1 MSPFASKYSKS
12 SYRTINLLNK
22 TYLTTPQLKQIQS
35 HFIISGAIADPFAA
49 GKLIAKFAIF
59 DLSHTQAL
67 FHFLPQRSTNI
78 WNTMIKAFT
87 ENHRPENAL
96 SLYKKMLESNFLP
109 NNYTF
114 SFVFRACSELCD
126 VSLGL
131 MYHTH
136 VVRLGW
142 ECYDFVQNGLIHCY
156 ASCKS
161 MKVAR
166 KLFDVSTKRDVI
178 TWTALIN
185 GYLKIGEAGA
195 AMELFDQMPER
206 NAVSWS
212 AMINGYVQMGFFNEA
227 LEIFND
233 MQVARIR
240 LNQSGAVGLLSACAS
255 LGALDQGRW
264 IHAYIDRV
272 KMEVD
277 TVLGTGLIDMYSKCG
292 CIDMACHVFEK
303 MSRRDVFA
311 YTSIIS
317 GLANNGASKSA
328 IELFR
333 RMEDEGIR
341 PNDVTLISVLNACS
355 RMGLVEE
362 GLRIF
367 KSIRDV
373 YGIEPGAQ
381 HYGCL
386 VDLISRA
393 GLLEQAI
400 NVVREMPM
408 NPDSYVLGALLG
420 ACRVHG
426 DIDLG
431 REIVE
436 GLAER
441 CLDQS
446 GIHVLLSNIYA
457 SINQW
462 DDVERV
468 RKGME
473 EKKVKKVPGF
483 SLIEVDGSVF
493 KFFAGDRS
501 HDQMKEIEFTS
512 LGIDKD
518 LKSIQVDAG
527 RFTIGQICQ

>member
-1 MSPFASKYSKS
+1 MSLFASKYSKS
-12 SYRTINLLNK
+12 SHRAISLLNRRC
-22 TYLTTPQLKQIQS
+22 LGIPELKQIQS
-35 HFIISGAIADPFAA
+35 HLIISGAIADPFAA
-49 GKLIAKFAIF
+49 GKLIAHFAIF
-59 DLSHTQAL
+59 DLSHSHTL
-67 FHFLPQRSTNI
+67 FQLLPQRSTSI
-78 WNTMIKAFT
+78 WNAIIRAFT
-87 ENHRPENAL
+87 ENHKPEDAL
-96 SLYKKMLESNFLP
+96 SLYKQMLGSNFLP

-114 SFVFRACSELCD
+114 SFVFRACSELGD

-136 VVRLGW
+136 VFRLGW

-161 MKVAR
+161 MEIAR
-166 KLFDVSTKRDVI
+166 KLFDVSSKRDVI
-178 TWTALIN
+178 TWTAVIN
-185 GYLKIGEAGA
+185 GYLKIREDGA
-195 AMELFDQMPER
+195 AKELFDQMPER
-206 NAVSWS
+206 NEVSWS
-212 AMINGYVQMGFFNEA
+212 AMINGYVQMGLFKEA
-227 LEIFND
+227 VEMFND
-233 MQVARIR
+233 MRVAGIR

-277 TVLGTGLIDMYSKCG
+277 RVLGTALVDMYSKCG
-292 CIDMACHVFEK
+292 CIDMACYVFEK
-303 MSRRDVFA
+303 MLCRDVFA

-317 GLANNGASKSA
+317 GLANHGESTSA
-328 IELFR
+328 IELFK

-341 PNDVTLISVLNACS
+341 PNNITLICVLSACS

-367 KSIRDV
+367 KSMKDV
-373 YGIEPGAQ
+373 YGIEPGSQ

-400 NVVREMPM
+400 KVVREMPM
-408 NPDSYVLGALLG
+408 NPDSYVLGALLS

-426 DIDLG
+426 DIDIG
-431 REIVE
+431 KEMVE

-441 CLDQS
+441 RLDHS
-446 GIHVLLSNIYA
+446 GINVLVSNIYA
-457 SINQW
+457 SIDQW

-473 EKKVKKVPGF
+473 EKNVKKVPGF
-483 SLIEVDGSVF
+483 SLIEVEG
-493 KFFAGDRS
+493 
-501 HDQMKEIEFTS
+501 
-512 LGIDKD
+512 L
-518 LKSIQVDAG
+518 
-527 RFTIGQICQ
+527 